1 MTKQNETELK
11 EILSKF
17 ATIDGFLDCLKEI
30 EDYAASTYI
39 EENTYKHFQ
48 FNSNTYF
55 TFRHLVA
62 NCYKIAFSYNNNLY
76 DISFVETV
84 YVQPSQ
90 EFARILVQEAKEIF
104 ERLGKELRVERELEI
119 AYKIYKPNNKTKY
132 VSELKDIKGVELSK
146 EQIQKADK
154 VFADPKVEDQ
164 EFTKINDSFYIKR
177 SSIIAVLYNYPF
189 GEDRL
194 TRIILEGGEKIEI
207 RVWHQAIFNL
217 LDKCKKDFIKIG
229 EDVYVKPNSIIA
241 TYSAKIDGCSVIV
254 GALKN
259 GGEIIFLANRYTA
272 DEIIEQLEKG
282 CHE

>member
-1 MTKQNETELK
+1 MTKQDETDLK
-11 EILSKF
+11 KILSKF

-30 EDYAASTYI
+30 EAYAASTYI
-39 EENTYKHFQ
+39 KGYSYKHFD
-48 FNSNTYF
+48 FNGDAYF
-55 TFRHLVA
+55 GIKHLVN
-62 NCYKIAFSYNNNLY
+62 NCYKIVFSYKNSIYN
-76 DISFVETV
+76 ISFVETV
-84 YVQPSQ
+84 WAQPSQ
-90 EFARILVQEAKEIF
+90 EFARTLVQEAKEIF
-104 ERLGKELRVERELEI
+104 ERLDKELREERALEF

-154 VFADPKVEDQ
+154 VFAELEVEDQ

-229 EDVYVKPNSIIA
+229 DDVYVKPNSIIA

-259 GGEIIFLANRYTA
+259 GGEIIFLANRYTT